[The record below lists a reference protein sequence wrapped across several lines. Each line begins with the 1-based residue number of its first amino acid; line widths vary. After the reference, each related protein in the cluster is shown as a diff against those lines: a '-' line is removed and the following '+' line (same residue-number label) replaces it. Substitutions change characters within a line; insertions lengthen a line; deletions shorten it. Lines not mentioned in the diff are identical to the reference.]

1 MIKIDGSYGEG
12 GGQILRTAIGL
23 SVLTDKPIEI
33 FNIRKNRPNPG
44 IKTQHYSSI
53 DILKQICGAE
63 VKGLDISSKKIFFK
77 PGKIKAG
84 KFEFDIGTA
93 GSITLAFQSIILGCL
108 KSDKKNTIKITGGTD
123 VKWSPS
129 WDFFTNVFLKLIKRM
144 GICVEPELIK
154 RGYYP
159 KGGGEARIT
168 IEKVI
173 DINPFVVTS
182 KQDFSKINGI
192 INISK
197 LPDHISKRIKH
208 ACIKETMKKD
218 IKVSIE
224 VEKKDSFSP
233 GVGVTLFS
241 ETKNTVL
248 GSSVIGEKGVT
259 SEEVGK
265 KASQKIISDII
276 SDATVDVYAFDQII
290 PYLALACEKGESE
303 IIVRKISNHAE
314 TNMWLVKKFLDVEFD
329 IKKQEKSYK
338 ISVSKR

>member
-12 GGQILRTAIGL
+12 GGQIFRTAIGL
-23 SVLTDKPIEI
+23 SVLTEKPVEI
-33 FNIRKNRPNPG
+33 FNIRKNRPNSG
-44 IKTQHYSSI
+44 IKPQHYSSI
-53 DILKQICGAE
+53 NIVKKMCDAE
-63 VKGLDISSKKIFFK
+63 VEGLDISSKKIVFK

-93 GSITLAFQSIILGCL
+93 GSITLAFQSVILSCL
-108 KSDKKNTIKITGGTD
+108 NSDKKNTIKLIGGTD

-129 WDFFTNVFLKLIKRM
+129 WDFFTNVFLKLIRKM
-144 GICVEPELIK
+144 GVCVEPKLIK

-159 KGGGEARIT
+159 KGGGEAEIT
-168 IEKVI
+168 IHKVSKI
-173 DINPFVVTS
+173 DPFVVNK

-197 LPDHISKRIKH
+197 LPDHIFKRIKRT
-208 ACIKETMKKD
+208 ILKETTKKD
-218 IKVSIE
+218 IMTSID
-224 VEKKDSFSP
+224 VDKYDSFSP

-241 ETKNTVL
+241 ETKNTVT

-259 SEEVGK
+259 SEEVAK
-265 KASQKIISDII
+265 KASNRILNDIE
-276 SDATVDVYAFDQII
+276 SNATVDVYAFDQII
-290 PYLALACEKGESE
+290 PYIALACENGESE
-303 IIVRKISNHAE
+303 IIARKISNHAE